1 MSAPALMSRQEFF
14 QGTSKSPDRYVI
26 EVWRCNARVVKVYRT
41 CQLSHVGMSGACIG
55 LSAVEIRTAL
65 ELHGIPRKDW
75 RDMTAD
81 LTVMGVAAAN
91 YLAEQA
97 RKAADKSG

>member
-1 MSAPALMSRQEFF
+1 
-14 QGTSKSPDRYVI
+14 
-26 EVWRCNARVVKVYRT
+26 
-41 CQLSHVGMSGACIG
+41 MSGACIG

-65 ELHGIPRKDW
+65 ELHGVPRKHW

-81 LTVMGVAAAN
+81 LTVMGIAAAN

-97 RKAADKSG
+97 KKDAAESG